1 MSTWS
6 DLIREA
12 REDNE
17 PRSWCG
23 GCALWRLAFEGAEAP
38 RPDGAVVRD
47 GLRIGAVEHPDAM
60 PPDNP
65 ELLDEVAVSALERVE
80 GLRPDEPV
88 VEDVIGAGAVGLSV
102 GAFERAE
109 VRWPAQAIRD
119 GPRAGTFEDPEP
131 VPPHGPAA
139 RDAHR
144 VRREASSTAPDVR
157 TVHVPTAPL
166 GGASSSDATDLGSTR

>member
-38 RPDGAVVRD
+38 RPGGAVVRD
-47 GLRIGAVEHPDAM
+47 GLRIGAVEHPHAV
-60 PPDNP
+60 PPDRP

-102 GAFERAE
+102 GAFEREVRRPAE
-109 VRWPAQAIRD
+109 VMRD
-119 GPRAGTFEDPEP
+119 GPSAGGSEDPEP

-144 VRREASSTAPDVR
+144 VRRGASSTAPDVR
-157 TVHVPTAPL
+157 PVHVPTAPL
-166 GGASSSDATDLGSTR
+166 GGASSSDAPDPGSTR